1 MDDTNPLDFKAYSL
15 HLEIHEFKWI
25 DGLAGLLGG
34 VSLFLTLDWLV
45 EWYNISR
52 ETLVIIGVANLA
64 YGTYSL
70 SIATLK
76 KRPEILIVILVMAN
90 LAWAL
95 NCVRMAITFGNTAS
109 IFGLI
114 HLLGEAIFVGGLA
127 WLEWRYRKDLKI

>member
-1 MDDTNPLDFKAYSL
+1 MNFRRYLL
-15 HLEIHEFKWI
+15 WI

-34 VSLFLTLDWLV
+34 VSLFLSLDRLV

-64 YGTYSL
+64 YATYSL
-70 SIATLK
+70 SIAMLK
-76 KRPEILIVILVMAN
+76 KRPEILIVILVLAN

-95 NCVRMAITFGNTAS
+95 NCLRMAVTFWDTAS

-114 HLLGEAIFVGGLA
+114 HLIAEAIFVGGLA
-127 WLEWRYRKDLKI
+127 CLEWHYRKDLQI